1 MVHAVDIELLDDM
14 SVADRWYVT
23 NGVVAVGPV
32 SFDLLGRGVAEG
44 RIPPGSFIRHES
56 WKVWRRLEDIEALT
70 AAGRRETVQ
79 HLAGISSSFEER
91 ASSVHN
97 EAPPPPSSAELSNPA
112 PDPDARPPSIRPVPV
127 DPVGV
132 LQSAND
138 LDEALLL
145 ALSTAVTAAA
155 AHIGLI
161 HRVRMDLD
169 ATVTAFAHGP
179 NAELLLG
186 ERLLP
191 EDVALLAAQDGHTVM
206 GEPQLGE
213 AGRYI
218 AGRIGRCIPAPR
230 GVAMVPLCM
239 HGRLAAI
246 LELGRRW
253 RPFRAREVARAEDV
267 LDALAERAIVMGWFE

>member
-1 MVHAVDIELLDDM
+1 MATAGRHRG
-14 SVADRWYVT
+14 ADRRQ
-23 NGVVAVGPV
+23 P
-32 SFDLLGRGVAEG
+32 
-44 RIPPGSFIRHES
+44 H
-56 WKVWRRLEDIEALT
+56 
-70 AAGRRETVQ
+70 ETVQ
-79 HLAGISSSFEER
+79 HLAGISSSAEER
-91 ASSVHN
+91 ASSAHN
-97 EAPPPPSSAELSNPA
+97 EAPPPPTSAELSRPRNDPEA
-112 PDPDARPPSIRPVPV
+112 PPPSVRPVAV

-155 AHIGLI
+155 AHVGLI
-161 HRVRMDLD
+161 HRVRLDLD
-169 ATVTAFAHGP
+169 ATVTSFAHGP

-191 EDVALLAAQDGHTVM
+191 EDAALLAAQDGHTVV

-218 AGRIGRCIPAPR
+218 AGRIGRCVPAPR
-230 GVAMVPLCM
+230 GVAMVPLRM
-239 HGRLAAI
+239 HGRLAAM
-246 LELGRRW
+246 LEIGRRW

-267 LDALAERAIVMGWFE
+267 VEALAERAIVMGWLE

>member
-32 SFDLLGRGVAEG
+32 SFDLLRRGVAEG

-56 WKVWRRLEDIEALT
+56 WKVWRRLGDIEALT

-79 HLAGISSSFEER
+79 HLAGISSSAEER
-91 ASSVHN
+91 ASSPHN
-97 EAPPPPSSAELSNPA
+97 EAPPPPSSAELSA
-112 PDPDARPPSIRPVPV
+112 PVADPDAPPPSVRPVAV

-161 HRVRMDLD
+161 HRVRMDLG

-186 ERLLP
+186 KRLLP

-239 HGRLAAI
+239 HGRLTAI

>member
-32 SFDLLGRGVAEG
+32 SFDLLNRGVAEG
-44 RIPPGSFIRHES
+44 RIPPGSFLRHES
-56 WKVWRRLEDIEALT
+56 WKVWRRLEDIEALS
-70 AAGRRETVQ
+70 AAGRREAVQ
-79 HLAGISSSFEER
+79 HLAGISSSAEER

-97 EAPPPPSSAELSNPA
+97 EAPPPPSSAELSA
-112 PDPDARPPSIRPVPV
+112 PEPEPSARPPSIRPVPV

-132 LQSAND
+132 LQSATD
-138 LDEALLL
+138 LDDALLL

-155 AHIGLI
+155 AHVGLI
-161 HRVRMDLD
+161 HRVRLDLD
-169 ATVTAFAHGP
+169 ATVTSFAHGP

-191 EDVALLAAQDGHTVM
+191 EDAALLAALNSNTVI

-218 AGRIGRCIPAPR
+218 AGRISRCIPAPQ
-230 GVAMVPLCM
+230 GVAMIPLSL
-239 HGRLAAI
+239 HGRLAAM
-246 LELGRRW
+246 LEIGRRW

-267 LDALAERAIVMGWFE
+267 IEALAERAIVMGWLE

>member
-1 MVHAVDIELLDDM
+1 MVHAVDMELLDDL

-32 SFDLLGRGVAEG
+32 SFDLLNRGVAEG

-56 WKVWRRLEDIEALT
+56 WKVWRRLEDIEALS
-70 AAGRRETVQ
+70 APDRRETVQ
-79 HLAGISSSFEER
+79 HLAGISSTAEER
-91 ASSVHN
+91 ASSPQN
-97 EAPPPPSSAELSNPA
+97 AAPPPPTPAALSEQK
-112 PDPDARPPSIRPVPV
+112 PDPDARPPSIHPVPV

-132 LQSAND
+132 LQSAMA

-155 AHIGLI
+155 AHVGLI
-161 HRVRMDLD
+161 HRVRLDLD
-169 ATVTAFAHGP
+169 ATVTTYAHGP
-179 NAELLLG
+179 DAELLLG

-191 EDVALLAAQDGHTVM
+191 GDAALHAALGGNMVI

-218 AGRIGRCIPAPR
+218 AGRIGRCIPAPK
-230 GVAMVPLCM
+230 GVAMIPLTM
-239 HGRLAAI
+239 HGRLAAM
-246 LELGRRW
+246 LEIGRRW

-267 LDALAERAIVMGWFE
+267 IEALAERAIVMGWLE